1 MHLKFRQKL
10 TKIAS
15 EDLTLFLKKKN
26 QIFAPKK
33 KNCIFKIYWFF
44 KDEFGFFSQ
53 ITPLSPSFAPS
64 LAAIVQ

>member
-1 MHLKFRQKL
+1 MYLKFRQKL

-15 EDLTLFLKKKN
+15 EDLTLFLKKKKPN
-26 QIFAPKK
+26 FCAEK